1 MPTQRFFNLKEE
13 KRRAIVRAAVH
24 EFSRV
29 PYSVAS
35 INQIIKEADISRG
48 SFYTYFEDKDDLLQY
63 LVSGFREKCRERVYA
78 QLELK
83 QGDLFETV
91 CTMMEQIMD
100 AGSES
105 RGAELYRNA
114 LTELN
119 PVTQSRM
126 MGIKGF
132 LYEDEVY
139 CQFIHGL
146 YERID
151 LARYPMGSE
160 AQLACLVEIMLV
172 LVIKAVSMFYMGAAD
187 RERIMEVTRRQM
199 YILKNGALSG
209 SMPEESPAVRLDRR
223 PEKKE
228 ISYEREQETARR
240 PPGPC
245 SFDRLRSGGDHAG
258 YGLRSQTA

>member
-209 SMPEESPAVRLDRR
+209 SMLEESPAVRLDRR

-228 ISYEREQETARR
+228 ISYER
-240 PPGPC
+240 
-245 SFDRLRSGGDHAG
+245 
-258 YGLRSQTA
+258 